1 MQLIILAE
9 NCSNICSN
17 NDRDVEGISKTQV
30 DKTKC
35 SFPFTKEK
43 LDNDI
48 SQKYLEP
55 SKSITSSKLSLSINI
70 TNNINN
76 TGNAHSKDGNV
87 LPKLPLSQNSP
98 QIQVL
103 TIDLQIYLFRHNG

>member
-1 MQLIILAE
+1 MIILVE

-30 DKTKC
+30 DKTNS

-48 SQKYLEP
+48 SEKYLKP
-55 SKSITSSKLSLSINI
+55 SKSITSSKSSLSINI

-76 TGNAHSKDGNV
+76 TSNAHSKDGNV
-87 LPKLPLSQNSP
+87 LPKLPPGQ
-98 QIQVL
+98 
-103 TIDLQIYLFRHNG
+103 TAYKFRY